1 MSGGRAYG
9 QGFSIVPDSVLYADI
24 SPQALR
30 LWAILQRHS
39 DPEGRCYPGL
49 KRLAAMMRCSID
61 TVARAKKELAESEL
75 IECRERHDE
84 HGRRTTD
91 DIYLGGA
98 LVRGAPRKSAGYV
111 PRKDA
116 GTYREAV
123 ELKPEELNP
132 PDPPA
137 ARKRPPTDT
146 SPIPAGPRIPDW
158 TPEPTA
164 TTEDRNRAARRLREI
179 RQQYDPADCQEFG
192 CHDEEAEA

>member
-30 LWAILQRHS
+30 LWAIFQRHS
-39 DPEGRCYPGL
+39 DPDGRCYPGL
-49 KRLAAMMRCSID
+49 KRLAGLMRCSTD
-61 TVARAKKELAESEL
+61 TVTRAKRELVDAEL

-91 DIYLGGA
+91 DVYLGGA
-98 LVRGAPRKSAGYV
+98 LVRGAHRKFAGYV

-116 GTYREAV
+116 VTNKEAV
-123 ELKPEELNP
+123 ELEPEELNP
-132 PDPPA
+132 PDPPSD
-137 ARKRPPTDT
+137 RRRRPTDT

-158 TPEPTA
+158 TPEPKA
-164 TTEDRNRAARRLREI
+164 TGEDRARAAQRLREI
-179 RQQYDPADCQEFG
+179 RQQFDPADCDEFG
-192 CHDEEAEA
+192 CHDTEAEG